1 MKNYFIANGEV
12 LNTNMS
18 AEEIELRVQES
29 LDEYTSGM
37 AQFRIKEISEKE
49 VRMFFVRDFNYDPDK
64 PIIYDSDMALITG
77 VGIGA
82 FQLQAVGGYPMIHP
96 LKFAGKNFYTD
107 ITLSLIHI

>member
-37 AQFRIKEISEKE
+37 AQFRISLKYVWLMLK
-49 VRMFFVRDFNYDPDK
+49 V
-64 PIIYDSDMALITG
+64 IIR
-77 VGIGA
+77 
-82 FQLQAVGGYPMIHP
+82 F
-96 LKFAGKNFYTD
+96 
-107 ITLSLIHI
+107 

>member
-18 AEEIELRVQES
+18 IEEMESRVQES
-29 LDEYTSGM
+29 LDENTSGM

-64 PIIYDSDMALITG
+64 PIIFDNR
-77 VGIGA
+77 
-82 FQLQAVGGYPMIHP
+82 GGNRRIPATTSWRIP
-96 LKFAGKNFYTD
+96 D
-107 ITLSLIHI
+107 DLSLEFCREEFLYWHHKLHQVL